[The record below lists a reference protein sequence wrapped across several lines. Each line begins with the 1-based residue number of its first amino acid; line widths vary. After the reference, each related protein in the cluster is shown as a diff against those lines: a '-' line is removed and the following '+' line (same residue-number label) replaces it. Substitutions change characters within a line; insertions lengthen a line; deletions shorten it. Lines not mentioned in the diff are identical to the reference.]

1 MNDWRAHPERAARLD
16 AGTRLLAG
24 DGLAGLADL
33 AHCVKFEPHKG
44 RIQLGDQRMLLLHAR
59 TLRTLRE
66 GLIDTLGHD
75 GARALLTRIGFEA
88 GAQDA
93 ELARQ
98 IRGDAADPEAF
109 WVGPQLHGIE
119 GMVRVELVRMQID
132 VTRGHHYGE
141 FLWHDSVEDE
151 DYVERHGQADFPICW
166 TQIGYASGY
175 TSRFMGRTIVYREV
189 SCRSMGEAY
198 CRIVGKSA
206 DEWGDADEDLYYFG
220 LKGKAKALAPSL
232 SLPAPARRRAATTQA
247 DSMLI
252 GREPAFIEA
261 LRQLRLVAPTNA
273 PVLLIGE
280 TGVGKECFAR
290 ELHRASERADGPFV
304 AVNCAALPDTLLE
317 AEMFGVEKGAYTGAS
332 SARMGRFERADGGTL
347 FLDEITSLSPSGQA
361 KLLRVLQDLEV
372 ERLGGVRA
380 RAVDVRIV
388 AAAQPELLQQVRDG
402 RFRRDLFYRLAVV
415 SIELPPLRERPRDL
429 PLLARHCLAKAA
441 ARYGRD
447 DAGFAPDALQSLARH
462 RFPGNVRELENLIQ
476 RALLIT
482 PVGQPVSEAALQVI
496 SPDAES
502 SAAALVTGNAA
513 SLPLLE
519 AQLLEQAVD
528 ACHGNLSAAARRL
541 GITRAQVAY
550 RLEKYGLGRRRRT
563 PQTRR

>member
-1 MNDWRAHPERAARLD
+1 MNDWLVRPERTVRLS
-16 AGTRLLAG
+16 AGE
-24 DGLAGLADL
+24 GLADL
-33 AHCVKFEPHKG
+33 VQRIKFEPNKG

-59 TLRTLRE
+59 ALRTLRE
-66 GLIDTLGHD
+66 GLIETVGQC

-98 IRGDAADPEAF
+98 IRGDAADLDAF
-109 WVGPQLHGIE
+109 WVGPQLHGVE
-119 GMVRVELVRMQID
+119 GMVRVELVRLEID
-132 VTRGHHYGE
+132 IARGYHHGE
-141 FLWHDSVEDE
+141 FLWHDSAEDE
-151 DYVERHGQADFPICW
+151 DYVDRHGQADFPVCW
-166 TQIGYASGY
+166 TQVGYASGY

-189 SCRSMGEAY
+189 GCRSMGEAH

-206 DEWGDADEDLYYFG
+206 EDWGDADEDLYYFG
-220 LKGKAKALAPSL
+220 LKGESKALATRLPL
-232 SLPAPARRRAATTQA
+232 SPPALARHPAVATQA
-247 DSMLI
+247 GSMLI
-252 GREPAFIEA
+252 GSEPAFVEA
-261 LRQLRLVAPTNA
+261 LRQLRMVAPSTA

-290 ELHRASERADGPFV
+290 ELHRASERAGGPFV

-332 SARMGRFERADGGTL
+332 SARAGRFERADGGTL
-347 FLDEITSLSPSGQA
+347 FLDEITSLSASGQA
-361 KLLRVLQDLEV
+361 KLLRVLQEQEV

-380 RAVDVRIV
+380 REIDVRIV

-402 RFRRDLFYRLAVV
+402 RFRLDLYYRLAVM

-429 PLLARHCLAKAA
+429 PLLARHCLAQAA

-447 DAGFAPDALQSLARH
+447 DASFAPGALQALALH

-482 PVGQPVSEAALQVI
+482 PAGHPVPAEALRVV
-496 SPDAES
+496 SLEAES
-502 SAAALVTGNAA
+502 NAAPLVANTAA

-519 AQLLEQAVD
+519 AQLLQQAVD

-550 RLEKYGLGRRRRT
+550 RLDKHGLARARRT
-563 PQTRR
+563 SQARR